1 MARNR
6 LISPMGTNP
15 SPKFRHSMS
24 VHTVADGGHRG
35 QPHMYVWQDTN
46 SAQQAW
52 VHDVMGCEAG
62 VRGGAVQQI
71 SGAMTDGREVYRS
84 GAR

>member
-1 MARNR
+1 
-6 LISPMGTNP
+6 
-15 SPKFRHSMS
+15 
-24 VHTVADGGHRG
+24 
-35 QPHMYVWQDTN
+35 MYVWQDTN

>member
-1 MARNR
+1 
-6 LISPMGTNP
+6 
-15 SPKFRHSMS
+15 
-24 VHTVADGGHRG
+24 
-35 QPHMYVWQDTN
+35 MYVWQDAN
-46 SAQQAW
+46 GAQQVW
-52 VHDVMGCEAG
+52 VHDGMAG